1 MRSSPVI
8 HITRLALEGV
18 ILPTV
23 GAFGLVGNVASIVVL
38 RSRQDSKKKFE
49 VLFKFLFILRNI
61 DLKASLCDILTML
74 AIFDSVFVVTAVVA
88 FSLPLLSEVWGS
100 VSTSV

>member
-1 MRSSPVI
+1 MRSASVI

-49 VLFKFLFILRNI
+49 VLFKFLFI
-61 DLKASLCDILTML
+61 
-74 AIFDSVFVVTAVVA
+74 
-88 FSLPLLSEVWGS
+88 
-100 VSTSV
+100 

>member
-18 ILPTV
+18 MLSTV

-49 VLFKFLFILRNI
+49 VLFKFLFI
-61 DLKASLCDILTML
+61 
-74 AIFDSVFVVTAVVA
+74 
-88 FSLPLLSEVWGS
+88 
-100 VSTSV
+100 